1 MSLPSSQRSQAKT
14 RQVIPVAAISMVC
27 ILTHTSHHGHGQA
40 MLGQL
45 QGVEI
50 KGKKKFHSGQVSV
63 YPVGST

>member
-1 MSLPSSQRSQAKT
+1 MSTMVSPELHRDGYIAHWALSLTAETPSASA
-14 RQVIPVAAISMVC
+14 
-27 ILTHTSHHGHGQA
+27 
-40 MLGQL
+40 